1 VSSGTAKGEDGELIT
16 LEDIDFYSLIIEA
29 KYLGVAPWE
38 LAEQHPIWRIWAGWS
53 MEADQA
59 ERPGSKNK
67 RK

>member
-1 VSSGTAKGEDGELIT
+1 M
-16 LEDIDFYSLIIEA
+16 EDIDFYSLIIEA
-29 KYLGVAPWE
+29 KYLGVAPWD

-59 ERPGSKNK
+59 ERPNGKGK